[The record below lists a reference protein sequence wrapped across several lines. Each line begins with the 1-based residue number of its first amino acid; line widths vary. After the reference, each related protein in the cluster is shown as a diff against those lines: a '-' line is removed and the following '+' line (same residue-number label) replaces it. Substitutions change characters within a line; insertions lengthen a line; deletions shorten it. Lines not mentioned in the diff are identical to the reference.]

1 MNKTIIGLT
10 ITALATTTMIGCN
23 KTQSGMTMGAI
34 VGQAIGGDTKGTVIG
49 AAAGAFLGSMVE
61 EEEQVQAAQLQQ
73 QQATGQTIRRTTV
86 HETLNADGTVTKTG
100 TTTTTSSQTNDGYT
114 GLEN

>member
-10 ITALATTTMIGCN
+10 ITALATTTLIGCN
-23 KTQSGMTMGAI
+23 KTQSGMAMGAL

-49 AAAGAFLGSMVE
+49 AAAGAILGSMVE

-73 QQATGQTIRRTTV
+73 RQATGQTIKRTTV

-100 TTTTTSSQTNDGYT
+100 TTTTTSSQTSDGYT